1 MNDLEGRLKE
11 AYVAATD
18 TVSPDNLRRLD
29 EQFVLITW
37 PEPRRQRP
45 VRRWLIPLTSVAVL
59 AIIAATA
66 LPAFLTS
73 SGGGRATSAQG
84 ERFVGALTPD
94 SRQFVIV
101 NAATGMKVA
110 SVTPPTQHEIFSN
123 AATGDGVT
131 YVTAVT
137 RPGVCGARLY
147 KFSLD
152 SAGKPGRLTP
162 FDGGHLLQ
170 DVSQLAL
177 SADGHSFADLVY
189 VCPAAKKANASLYF
203 VNFKTGQKRRWTI
216 YSFSTISELSLS
228 RDGGLLVLGGGP
240 INGLRSGIVLV
251 NTSGRSGPINARSA
265 DLVTLGRIRPSPWV
279 LGCPSDHHPERTYS
293 LLRHHRSRSDE
304 CVRADQGR
312 RRQHQ
317 ESQARSPCDWLDR
330 PGHRPVGSPGDRDP
344 SGRTFLNQNIHDQS
358 RDRADHLPEAFVLH
372 PERRPLHL
380 VNAAGSAGVL
390 VIWKTNPARGTA
402 ESPGHDQPAAWWS
415 RWSWRPLWRS

>member
-177 SADGHSFADLVY
+177 SADGHSFADLVH
-189 VCPAAKKANASLYF
+189 VCLGREEGQCQSLLRQLQDRAEAAVDHLQLFHDQRALA
-203 VNFKTGQKRRWTI
+203 
-216 YSFSTISELSLS
+216 IS
-228 RDGGLLVLGGGP
+228 DGGLLVLGGGP

-251 NTSGRSGPINARSA
+251 NTSGRSGPIDARSA
-265 DLVTLGRIRPSPWV
+265 DLVT
-279 LGCPSDHHPERTYS
+279 
-293 LLRHHRSRSDE
+293 SDE
-304 CVRADQGR
+304 FGHHHGFSVALPTITPNGRTVFFVTIGPGQMNASEQIRAVNVSTRKVRLV
-312 RRQHQ
+312 
-317 ESQARSPCDWLDR
+317 ARATGLTDLAT
-330 PGHRPVGSPGDRDP
+330 DP
-344 SGRTFLNQNIHDQS
+344 SVRRAIGIHQAGLPKPKTFMINLGTGQITYLKPSFFTPSGGRY
-358 RDRADHLPEAFVLH
+358 
-372 PERRPLHL
+372 
-380 VNAAGSAGVL
+380 
-390 VIWKTNPARGTA
+390 IW
-402 ESPGHDQPAAWWS
+402 
-415 RWSWRPLWRS
+415 

>member
-265 DLVTLGRIRPSPWV
+265 DLVT
-279 LGCPSDHHPERTYS
+279 
-293 LLRHHRSRSDE
+293 SDE
-304 CVRADQGR
+304 FGHHHGFSVALPTITPNGRTVFFVTIGPGQMNASEQIRAVDVSTRKVRLV
-312 RRQHQ
+312 
-317 ESQARSPCDWLDR
+317 ARATGLTDLAT
-330 PGHRPVGSPGDRDP
+330 DP
-344 SGRTFLNQNIHDQS
+344 SVRRAIGIHQAGLPKPKTFMINLGTGQITYLKPSFFTPSGGRY
-358 RDRADHLPEAFVLH
+358 
-372 PERRPLHL
+372 
-380 VNAAGSAGVL
+380 
-390 VIWKTNPARGTA
+390 IW
-402 ESPGHDQPAAWWS
+402 
-415 RWSWRPLWRS
+415 